1 MVKSNGYTPTNKYFR
16 NKFQDFASTKTKK
29 GHLNNQ
35 DEEEGAKKL
44 TGKLVK
50 IDRKKIYTDG
60 WLVETTDGKQYW
72 CSYGDGVVCLPDVTE
87 SDSYYVPKKQIDV
100 EISIDED
107 NKVYTLTRLKDPNKK
122 PIALYSDKLELSV
135 NTNEKTNK
143 DNTAKIEVSK
153 NDVKIMGQTIADAF
167 TSNTISVEGYVAT
180 ETVVANQ
187 TVNNKV
193 DATSIKT
200 EAITLFD
207 DDDPTIVPTDF
218 GIALNNGVVTP
229 TVVSSKVSS
238 NEVEGKKLTVE
249 NITLGEEDLDTRLKR
264 LEDRINILEGNN

>member
-1 MVKSNGYTPTNKYFR
+1 MFGFH
-16 NKFQDFASTKTKK
+16 KK
-29 GHLNNQ
+29 GHHVTYSDEILPLGLNL
-35 DEEEGAKKL
+35 GYKAKEF
-44 TGKLVK
+44 
-50 IDRKKIYTDG
+50 I
-60 WLVETTDGKQYW
+60 
-72 CSYGDGVVCLPDVTE
+72 E
-87 SDSYYVPKKQIDV
+87 S
-100 EISIDED
+100 
-107 NKVYTLTRLKDPNKK
+107 LKDPNKK

-167 TSNTISVEGYVAT
+167 SSNTISVEGYVAT

-193 DATSIKT
+193 NTISIKT

-207 DDDPTIVPTDF
+207 DDDPTIVPTSF
-218 GIALNNGVVTP
+218 GVAVNNGVVTP